1 MTDLKQEGFSLI
13 ELMVTL
19 VVVAVALSLAAPSF
33 REFVLNNRMTTE
45 INNLAAALNL
55 ARSEAIK
62 RSMPV
67 SVCKISRISGSQD
80 GTSKDC
86 STSPLVN
93 WEDGWMVFV
102 NTDNDSPAK
111 VDSGEIRLKTFN
123 ALRSGMTLRASSSL
137 SNYIT
142 YLPSGI
148 SNASGMFVL
157 CHENKVSRSKAII
170 VSPTGQVIVA
180 PDNNNN
186 DIPDQNDGTDIT
198 SCTP

>member
-1 MTDLKQEGFSLI
+1 
-13 ELMVTL
+13 
-19 VVVAVALSLAAPSF
+19 
-33 REFVLNNRMTTE
+33 
-45 INNLAAALNL
+45 
-55 ARSEAIK
+55 
-62 RSMPV
+62 
-67 SVCKISRISGSQD
+67 
-80 GTSKDC
+80 
-86 STSPLVN
+86 
-93 WEDGWMVFV
+93 MVFV